1 MSSPETLS
9 TFAAGIRAI
18 ATSPAFGAAAAQTV
32 MLDNHHW
39 MLLLYRLAD
48 GDMVAGLG
56 YVADAYPGMLDAA
69 SLREYIS
76 SMVEMDLASEGSIV
90 GEAVGAHGGV
100 MLASALS
107 HARPD

>member
-69 SLREYIS
+69 CCANTLARWWRWTLHLKGRS
-76 SMVEMDLASEGSIV
+76 S
-90 GEAVGAHGGV
+90 
-100 MLASALS
+100 
-107 HARPD
+107 ARPWALMVG